1 MVSTPLPMM
10 GWGRVL
16 LLSRRLQAG
25 RQQRNTRG
33 RRAPSL
39 ELGLGLVTRVGYR
52 QSHDQLTCCHHS
64 SIAAYRLLNTG
75 GYRA

>member
-52 QSHDQLTCCHHS
+52 QD
-64 SIAAYRLLNTG
+64 
-75 GYRA
+75 RAMTNSLVAIIHP